1 MEIKLWDINEMK
13 VYGEI
18 GLEGPMDHKGIL
30 YCYVQEQK
38 CHSKQEWE
46 KLIKP
51 IMEEQCVRDAI
62 YSRKSNDYLLKVDC
76 SF

>member
-51 IMEEQCVRDAI
+51 IMEE
-62 YSRKSNDYLLKVDC
+62 
-76 SF
+76 